1 MRTYLLLKERAA
13 AFRADPEVQE
23 ALQASRVAELS
34 EPTLASGETYA
45 DLLADRS
52 AFEDF
57 DPDAFAQRGYGF
69 VRLNQL
75 ALEHLLRAR

>member
-1 MRTYLLLKERAA
+1 MRE
-13 AFRADPEVQE
+13 AFTDSKVTQLA
-23 ALQASRVAELS
+23 
-34 EPTLASGETYA
+34 EPTLAPGETYT

-57 DPDAFAQRGYGF
+57 DPDAAGRPGFGF

-75 ALEHLLRAR
+75 AIDHLLRGR

>member
-1 MRTYLLLKERAA
+1 MTAEKTTSSPVPSRGKG
-13 AFRADPEVQE
+13 E
-23 ALQASRVAELS
+23 AGRVAELA
-34 EPTLASGETYA
+34 EPTLAPGETYA

-52 AFEDF
+52 AYEDF